1 MGALL
6 LAPGGVARSG
16 GAKYQVPDG
25 SLVGQIE
32 HLRATTWRWERVMSR
47 PLTAGSTSYRT
58 DQSRRYRRWG
68 RGLWRGG
75 GPPARGR
82 GGPPPL
88 PRGRARRPPLQA
100 CWAPPV
106 AP

>member
-32 HLRATTWRWERVMSR
+32 HLRATTWRWEQVMSR
-47 PLTAGSTSYRT
+47 PLTGGSTSYRI
-58 DQSRRYRRWG
+58 DPSRRYRRG
-68 RGLWRGG
+68 GCGLLPG
-75 GPPARGR
+75 AA
-82 GGPPPL
+82 PPP
-88 PRGRARRPPLQA
+88 PGPG
-100 CWAPPV
+100 APP
-106 AP
+106 PPPPPPCFPFPLHG